1 MGGPGRGARPGP
13 SGGRV
18 GGRDG
23 LRADADAGRM
33 GTGERRARRKRIK
46 LGWTPEDAASRP
58 VRSKRTARTVTVGGE
73 TLAIHEWSE
82 RTGIPTAVI
91 SSRLS
96 IGWTPERAVG
106 TPARRRHRMGRQGV
120 VIGGERPTIRE
131 WVERTGIPA
140 NVISNRLNRGW
151 TPERAVGT
159 PVRPRRRRDA

>member
-1 MGGPGRGARPGP
+1 M
-13 SGGRV
+13 
-18 GGRDG
+18 
-23 LRADADAGRM
+23 
-33 GTGERRARRKRIK
+33 
-46 LGWTPEDAASRP
+46 
-58 VRSKRTARTVTVGGE
+58 GGE